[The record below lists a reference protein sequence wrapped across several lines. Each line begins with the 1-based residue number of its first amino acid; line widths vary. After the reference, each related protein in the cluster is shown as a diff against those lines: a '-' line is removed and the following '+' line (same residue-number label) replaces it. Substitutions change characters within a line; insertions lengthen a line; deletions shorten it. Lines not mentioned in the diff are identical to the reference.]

1 MSSNGNGSAPRAEA
15 LNASRIAVGLTAG
28 DLQKSL
34 RFYTEGLGFA
44 IESKTE
50 AEGRVVFAMLKAGN
64 GQIGLGQDDFAKGH
78 DRKKGIGM
86 RLWIVTDQSVEAI
99 ANRMKAAGFK
109 LDTEPAPLPWGP
121 MSFEV
126 TDPSGFLISVRSE
139 T

>member
-64 GQIGLGQDDFAKGH
+64 GQIGLGQDDFAKGR
-78 DRKKGIGM
+78 DRVKAVGM
-86 RLWIVTDQSVEAI
+86 RLWISTAQDLEMLAQRA
-99 ANRMKAAGFK
+99 RAAGI
-109 LDTEPAPLPWGP
+109 DVHGPEAQPWGP
-121 MSFEV
+121 MAFEL
-126 TDPSGFLISVRSE
+126 TDPDGLMITVVQDG
-139 T
+139 